1 MRGTADSEDDAEEDG
16 EDVGEAD
23 GADASRLN
31 KSARVEYENE
41 EEMEEEEEEKGPE
54 VALSRKD
61 RKKLYHLKVRTR
73 RRGEA

>member
-1 MRGTADSEDDAEEDG
+1 MLNVEMDDGWNSD
-16 EDVGEAD
+16 DD
-23 GADASRLN
+23 
-31 KSARVEYENE
+31 
-41 EEMEEEEEEKGPE
+41 EEEEEEMGEEEGSEEEEEKEPE

>member
-1 MRGTADSEDDAEEDG
+1 MLNVEMDDGWNSDDEEG
-16 EDVGEAD
+16 E
-23 GADASRLN
+23 
-31 KSARVEYENE
+31 E
-41 EEMEEEEEEKGPE
+41 EEMGKEEGSEEEEEKEPE

>member
-1 MRGTADSEDDAEEDG
+1 MLNVEMDDGWNSD
-16 EDVGEAD
+16 
-23 GADASRLN
+23 
-31 KSARVEYENE
+31 
-41 EEMEEEEEEKGPE
+41 EEEEEEEEETGEEEGSEEEEKEPE

>member
-1 MRGTADSEDDAEEDG
+1 MLNVEMDDGWNSD
-16 EDVGEAD
+16 DD
-23 GADASRLN
+23 
-31 KSARVEYENE
+31 
-41 EEMEEEEEEKGPE
+41 EEEEEEMGEEEGSEEEEEKEAE

>member
-1 MRGTADSEDDAEEDG
+1 MEMDDGWNSD
-16 EDVGEAD
+16 
-23 GADASRLN
+23 
-31 KSARVEYENE
+31 E
-41 EEMEEEEEEKGPE
+41 EEEEKEEETGEEEEEEKEPE

>member
-1 MRGTADSEDDAEEDG
+1 MLNVEMDDGWNSD
-16 EDVGEAD
+16 D
-23 GADASRLN
+23 
-31 KSARVEYENE
+31 
-41 EEMEEEEEEKGPE
+41 EEEEEEERGEEEGSEEEEKEPE

>member
-1 MRGTADSEDDAEEDG
+1 MLNVEMDDGWNSD
-16 EDVGEAD
+16 
-23 GADASRLN
+23 
-31 KSARVEYENE
+31 E
-41 EEMEEEEEEKGPE
+41 EETGEEEGSEEEEEKEPE

>member
-1 MRGTADSEDDAEEDG
+1 MLNVEMDDGWNSD
-16 EDVGEAD
+16 
-23 GADASRLN
+23 
-31 KSARVEYENE
+31 E
-41 EEMEEEEEEKGPE
+41 EEEEKEEETGEEEEEEKEPE

>member
-1 MRGTADSEDDAEEDG
+1 MLNVEMDDGWNSD
-16 EDVGEAD
+16 D
-23 GADASRLN
+23 
-31 KSARVEYENE
+31 
-41 EEMEEEEEEKGPE
+41 EEEEEEEMGEEKGSEEEEEKEPE

>member
-1 MRGTADSEDDAEEDG
+1 MLNVEMDDGWNSD
-16 EDVGEAD
+16 
-23 GADASRLN
+23 
-31 KSARVEYENE
+31 E
-41 EEMEEEEEEKGPE
+41 EEEEEEEETGEETGEEEEEEKEPE

>member
-1 MRGTADSEDDAEEDG
+1 MLNVEMDDGWNSD
-16 EDVGEAD
+16 D
-23 GADASRLN
+23 
-31 KSARVEYENE
+31 
-41 EEMEEEEEEKGPE
+41 EEEEEEEMGEEEGSEEEEEKEPE